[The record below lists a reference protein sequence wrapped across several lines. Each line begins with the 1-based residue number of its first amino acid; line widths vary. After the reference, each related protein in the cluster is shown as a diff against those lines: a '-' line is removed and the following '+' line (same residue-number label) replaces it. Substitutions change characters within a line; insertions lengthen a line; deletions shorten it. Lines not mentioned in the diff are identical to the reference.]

1 MIYIHKALPLVISPL
16 GLLVALLLLGI
27 FLRRFWPFYL
37 VLIFTLIF
45 SWPPTARLIWRSL
58 ESTYPYQPIDRVEQA
73 DAVVVLSGMLGMFE
87 TEYGHVA
94 EWGGAADRFFAGID
108 LIQAGKA
115 DKLIFTRGQ
124 MPWSD
129 GPPEGEVLRLKAL
142 NMGVPEANILLTGKA
157 ANTADEAI
165 QVKTLLQQE
174 GLNHIILVTSSF
186 HMPRSKLLFD
196 NAGINNVAYP
206 TDFQANAT
214 TNWLDM
220 IPSAQA
226 FSATSSGL
234 REYIGRMYYWLRF

>member
-1 MIYIHKALPLVISPL
+1 MIYIHKAFPLVISPL

-45 SWPPTARLIWRSL
+45 SWPPTARLIWRNL
-58 ESTYPYQPIDRVEQA
+58 ESTYPYQHIDRVEQA

-87 TEYGHVA
+87 TEYGYVA
-94 EWGGAADRFFAGID
+94 EWGGATDRFFAGID

-157 ANTADEAI
+157 ANTADEAT
-165 QVKTLLQQE
+165 QVKKLLQQE
-174 GLNHIILVTSSF
+174 GLDHIILVTSSF

>member
-1 MIYIHKALPLVISPL
+1 M
-16 GLLVALLLLGI
+16 
-27 FLRRFWPFYL
+27 
-37 VLIFTLIF
+37 
-45 SWPPTARLIWRSL
+45 
-58 ESTYPYQPIDRVEQA
+58 
-73 DAVVVLSGMLGMFE
+73 VVLSGMLGMFE

-174 GLNHIILVTSSF
+174 GLNHII
-186 HMPRSKLLFD
+186 
-196 NAGINNVAYP
+196 
-206 TDFQANAT
+206 
-214 TNWLDM
+214 W
-220 IPSAQA
+220 
-226 FSATSSGL
+226 
-234 REYIGRMYYWLRF
+234 

>member
-1 MIYIHKALPLVISPL
+1 LIYIHKALPLVISPL

-58 ESTYPYQPIDRVEQA
+58 ESTYPYQHIDRVEQA

-87 TEYGHVA
+87 TEHGYVA
-94 EWGGAADRFFAGID
+94 EWGGATDRFFAGID
-108 LIQAGKA
+108 LIKAGKA

-129 GPPEGEVLRLKAL
+129 SPPEGEVLRLKAL
-142 NMGVPEANILLTGKA
+142 NMGISEANILLTGKA
-157 ANTADEAI
+157 ANTADEAT
-165 QVKTLLQQE
+165 QVKKLLQQE
-174 GLNHIILVTSSF
+174 GLDHIILVTSSF

-206 TDFQANAT
+206 TDFQANT
-214 TNWLDM
+214 TTSWLDM
-220 IPSAQA
+220 IPSAKA
-226 FSATSSGL
+226 FKETSSGL

>member
-1 MIYIHKALPLVISPL
+1 LIYIHKALPLVISPL
-16 GLLVALLLLGI
+16 GLLVALLLLGL
-27 FLRRFWPFYL
+27 FLRHFWPFYL

-45 SWPPTARLIWRSL
+45 SWPPTARLIWSSL

-73 DAVVVLSGMLGMFE
+73 DAVVVLSGMLDTFE
-87 TEYGHVA
+87 TEHGHVA
-94 EWGGAADRFFAGID
+94 EWGDATDRLFAGID
-108 LIQAGKA
+108 LIKAGKA

-129 GPPEGEVLRLKAL
+129 SPPEGEVLRLKAL
-142 NMGVPEANILLTGKA
+142 NMGIPEANILLTGKA

-196 NAGINNVAYP
+196 NAGINNEAYS
-206 TDFQANAT
+206 TDFQANGSIS
-214 TNWLDM
+214 WLDM

-234 REYIGRMYYWLRF
+234 REYIGRIYYWLRF

>member
-1 MIYIHKALPLVISPL
+1 MIYIHKALSLLFSPL
-16 GLLVALLLLGI
+16 GLLVALLLLGL

-45 SWPPTARLIWRSL
+45 SWPPTARLIWSSL
-58 ESTYPYQPIDRVEQA
+58 ESTYPYQHIDRVEQA

-87 TEYGHVA
+87 TEHGYVA
-94 EWGGAADRFFAGID
+94 EWGGATDRFFAGID
-108 LIQAGKA
+108 LIKAGKA

-124 MPWSD
+124 MPWNDS
-129 GPPEGEVLRLKAL
+129 PPEGEVLRLKAL
-142 NMGVPEANILLTGKA
+142 NMGIPESNILFTGKA

-186 HMPRSKLLFD
+186 HMPRSKRLFD
-196 NAGINNVAYP
+196 HAGINSVAYP
-206 TDFQANAT
+206 TDFHANGSIS
-214 TNWLDM
+214 WLDM

-226 FSATSSGL
+226 FNDTSSGL
-234 REYIGRMYYWLRF
+234 REYMGRMYYWLRF